1 MKDLAKTFLS
11 NAERDRISDAVKEV
25 EKRTSGEI
33 VPMVVSSSYDYPMA
47 NIIGGIALSLPL
59 SLILSPIIGGL
70 FWIGSRDMW
79 LFLGLFAV
87 LFIIFHEIVKR
98 THWLKRLFIS
108 QREIDE
114 EVEEAA
120 IINFFKEG
128 LYRTR
133 DETGVLI
140 FISVFE
146 HRVWVLADRGINQK
160 VKPGQWDE
168 MVRLITH
175 GIKQNRQAEAICEA
189 IQVVGDMLKEHFP
202 IKSDDRDELKNII
215 VKDE

>member
-1 MKDLAKTFLS
+1 
-11 NAERDRISDAVKEV
+11 
-25 EKRTSGEI
+25 
-33 VPMVVSSSYDYPMA
+33 MVVSSSYDYPMA
-47 NIIGGIALSLPL
+47 NVIGGVALSLPI
-59 SLILSPIIGGL
+59 SLILTPFIGGL

-87 LFIIFHEIVKR
+87 LFIIFHEVIKR
-98 THWLKRLFIS
+98 TNWLKRIFIS
-108 QREIDE
+108 QKEVDE

-120 IINFFKEG
+120 IINFFNEG

-133 DETGVLI
+133 DETGILI

-168 MVRLITH
+168 IVRLIIE
-175 GIKQNRQAEAICEA
+175 GIKQKRQAEAICEA
-189 IQVVGDMLKEHFP
+189 IQEVGDMLKEHFP
-202 IKSDDRDELKNII
+202 IKPDDRDELKNII